1 LAWLLHASRHERVPL
16 MRRTLQS
23 VVLGQAWL
31 LAVPALLPLSGLARL
46 PWPGLLTLTLAAATL
61 CLAGL
66 RLLWLHRVGLTAERD
81 AARARLKER
90 EAQLVQSQKTE
101 AVGRLACGIAH
112 DFNNL
117 LTAITGYT
125 EMALL
130 YPHLEKSVRGALEEI
145 QSSAE
150 RAAGL
155 THRLLAFS
163 RRQAVEP
170 AALSLNVLIEDFRRM
185 LRPIIGENIRLIT
198 ELDPELGLLEADRGR
213 MEQVLLNLVV
223 NAREAMPDG
232 GSLRIATRNAAA
244 GRSPLGERPG
254 VLLEIA
260 DSGLGMDAHTQSRMF
275 EPFFTTKPDGTGLG
289 LATVWEIVQGSGG
302 HIAVESGPGR
312 GTTFRL
318 CFPRVHDAGRRQPA
332 AAPPAGLP
340 EGSGTILVVEDEEQ
354 VRRMIVQTLRCS
366 GYRVLEAP
374 GGREALRLL
383 ARGAQEPL
391 DLILTDVIMPDMSG
405 DQLAERLPAA
415 HRGVPVLYMSGYT
428 GHQRLEPAGLL
439 HKPFSPQALCLRI
452 REHLQLARG
461 EPELASHER
470 GT

>member
-1 LAWLLHASRHERVPL
+1 
-16 MRRTLQS
+16 MRRILQS
-23 VVLGQAWL
+23 SVLGPTCL
-31 LAVPALLPLSGLARL
+31 LEAPALLLAGLARL
-46 PWPGLLTLTLAAATL
+46 PWPWLLALTLTLTAVTL

-66 RLLWLHRVGLTAERD
+66 RLLWAERD

-130 YPHLEKSVRGALEEI
+130 FPRLEKSVRGALEEI

-170 AALSLNVLIEDFRRM
+170 AVLSLNVLIEDFRRM

-198 ELDPELGLLEADRGR
+198 ELDPELGLLVADRGR
-213 MEQVLLNLVV
+213 MEQLLLNLVV

-232 GSLRIATRNAAA
+232 GSLRIATCNAAA
-244 GRSPLGERPG
+244 ALGERPG
-254 VLLEIA
+254 ILLEIA

-302 HIAVESGPGR
+302 HIAVDSGPGR

-318 CFPRVHDAGRRQPA
+318 CFPRAHGSSRRQPA

-366 GYRVLEAP
+366 GYRVLEAA

-383 ARGAQEPL
+383 ASGPQEPL

-428 GHQRLEPAGLL
+428 GHQRLEPAELL

-461 EPELASHER
+461 EPEWAAHEH
-470 GT
+470 GA

>member
-1 LAWLLHASRHERVPL
+1 

-312 GTTFRL
+312 GTTFGL
-318 CFPRVHDAGRRQPA
+318 CFPRVHDAGRR
-332 AAPPAGLP
+332 
-340 EGSGTILVVEDEEQ
+340 DD
-354 VRRMIVQTLRCS
+354 
-366 GYRVLEAP
+366 P
-374 GGREALRLL
+374 GGRGRGAGAADDRADPALLGLSGAGGPGR
-383 ARGAQEPL
+383 ARGPAPARPWRPGTPRPDPHRRDHAGHERRPAGRTPAGGPSRGARAVHVGVHGTPAPGAGRAPAQALLP
-391 DLILTDVIMPDMSG
+391 TGPVPAHSR
-405 DQLAERLPAA
+405 APAA
-415 HRGVPVLYMSGYT
+415 GPGGAGVGI
-428 GHQRLEPAGLL
+428 A
-439 HKPFSPQALCLRI
+439 
-452 REHLQLARG
+452 
-461 EPELASHER
+461 
-470 GT
+470 

>member
-1 LAWLLHASRHERVPL
+1 
-16 MRRTLQS
+16 MRRILQS
-23 VVLGQAWL
+23 SVLGPACL
-31 LAVPALLPLSGLARL
+31 LAALALLPPAWLARL
-46 PWPGLLTLTLAAATL
+46 PGPWLLALTAVTL

-66 RLLWLHRVGLTAERD
+66 RLLWLHNRGLAAERD

-130 YPHLEKSVRGALEEI
+130 FPRLEKSVRGALEEI

-170 AALSLNVLIEDFRRM
+170 AVLSLNVLIEDFRRM
-185 LRPIIGENIRLIT
+185 LRPIIGENIRLTT
-198 ELDPELGLLEADRGR
+198 ELDPELGLLVADRGR

-244 GRSPLGERPG
+244 ALGERPG
-254 VLLEIA
+254 ILLEIA

-302 HIAVESGPGR
+302 HIAVDSGPGR

-318 CFPRVHDAGRRQPA
+318 CFPRVHGAHRRPPA
-332 AAPPAGLP
+332 AASPAGLP

-366 GYRVLEAP
+366 GYRVLEAA

-383 ARGAQEPL
+383 ASGPQEPL

-428 GHQRLEPAGLL
+428 GHQRLEPAELL

-461 EPELASHER
+461 EPEWAAHEH
-470 GT
+470 GA

>member
-1 LAWLLHASRHERVPL
+1 
-16 MRRTLQS
+16 MRRILRS
-23 VVLGQAWL
+23 SVLGSACL
-31 LAVPALLPLSGLARL
+31 PAAPALLPLAVLARL
-46 PWPGLLTLTLAAATL
+46 PWPWLLALTLAAVTL

-66 RLLWLHRVGLTAERD
+66 RLVRLRSGELAAERD

-101 AVGRLACGIAH
+101 AVGRLACGIAN

-117 LTAITGYT
+117 LTAITGYA

-130 YPHLEKSVRGALEEI
+130 FPRLEKSVRGALEEI

-170 AALSLNVLIEDFRRM
+170 AVLSLNLLIDDFRRM
-185 LRPIIGENIRLIT
+185 LRPIIGENIRLTT
-198 ELDPELGLLEADRGR
+198 ELNPELGLLVADRGR

-232 GSLRIATRNAAA
+232 GSLRIATCNAAP
-244 GRSPLGERPG
+244 GHSPLGERPG
-254 VLLEIA
+254 ILLVIA
-260 DSGLGMDAHTQSRMF
+260 DSGLGMDAQTQSRMF

-302 HIAVESGPGR
+302 HIAVDSGPGR

-318 CFPRVHDAGRRQPA
+318 CFPRVHGTHWRQPA
-332 AAPPAGLP
+332 AAPSAGLP

-354 VRRMIVQTLRCS
+354 VRRMIVQTLRYS
-366 GYRVLEAP
+366 GYRVLEAA

-383 ARGAQEPL
+383 GGAQESL

-428 GHQRLEPAGLL
+428 GHQRLEPAELL

-461 EPELASHER
+461 EPEWAAHEH
-470 GT
+470 GA